1 MTKEELTKLGWKIR
15 DEFIDK
21 FTNSHILIVELPE
34 TSMLIMYFYT
44 DQNGIPMV
52 EIFHEKSLSNY
63 YYDLLY
69 NDRKNFMKE
78 FKEIRIYTKPD
89 WYSREDVWVN
99 EQKDFIAR
107 IKSIYN
113 SI

>member
-1 MTKEELTKLGWKIR
+1 MKDGHGSPLHEH
-15 DEFIDK
+15 DD
-21 FTNSHILIVELPE
+21 LITGFV
-34 TSMLIMYFYT
+34 
-44 DQNGIPMV
+44 
-52 EIFHEKSLSNY
+52 
-63 YYDLLY
+63 
-69 NDRKNFMKE
+69 
-78 FKEIRIYTKPD
+78 IRIMND